1 MGEPGY
7 WGSEG
12 YGGAGD
18 FGTSGV
24 SGGFVGDGADGPP
37 GSFASGAGWGPAGA
51 GEGAAAWGTGT
62 WPESGADWGAEGAP
76 GGGSDRWTGGP
87 GEGRSDWGTGH
98 MPVTGTD
105 SGTGGMPG
113 SGSGWETGG
122 LSGVPSGWVD
132 GAAPDGGR
140 AGARGGGAPGR
151 RSGGGPGGRA
161 ATAGSGPAGRAAH
174 GRTTGGA
181 GGAASGGGAGALGD
195 LIRRVKGADGRN
207 GPGDDGRTGGTRDA
221 GGGGGHGP
229 SGALRGKGG
238 PGGLRDMI
246 GGRFTAGGGGLRGD
260 LATEITA
267 SLVVFL
273 VALPLCI
280 GVAVASGVPAE
291 LGIIS
296 GVIGGLVV
304 GAVRGSTLQ
313 VSGPAA
319 GLAALVAETVAELGV
334 AMLGV
339 IVLFA
344 GLLQIV
350 LGLVRLGRMFQ
361 AISVAVVQGMLAGIG
376 VPLMFSQAYP
386 MADAKAP
393 GTPIENMAGIPGL
406 LAGILTDPQAM
417 IATLLGVTTVVLS
430 FVWKKVPGPAGRI
443 PAALVAVGIGIVV
456 AALPG
461 VDVKTLQVGNLLAS
475 VQVPGAEQFA
485 RLTDG
490 AVLTAILTFTV
501 IASAESLFTAAA
513 VDRMHSGPRTRYN
526 TELIAQGAGNTVA
539 GLLGALPITAVVAR
553 SSANVQA
560 GAKTRVSRT
569 LHGLWLLA
577 FALLL
582 PQVLALIPIS
592 VLAGVLVHSGWK
604 LFGPAEFPKMW
615 RQDRGEFAVMTL
627 TTLVIVATALL
638 EGVLFGLA
646 AGIVLA
652 ALRMSQTVIRQ
663 HLEEDTAKVVMAG
676 NATFLRL
683 PQVIEAL
690 EAAAASGKPRIRLDL
705 TGVTHLDHA
714 CRNQVEEFTAQQ
726 RGLGL
731 RVELLMPGEAAPA
744 RSPAASAAPAAPA
757 SAPLPRRPVAPAAQE
772 PPQASPWPS
781 ADAEWFYL
789 DTRPLPEERRPG
801 SPLVG

>member
-1 MGEPGY
+1 MSGAHARGRTRGRGSGEPAAAAGPQSARA
-7 WGSEG
+7 GGERQTKA
-12 YGGAGD
+12 GGAR
-18 FGTSGV
+18 SAKA
-24 SGGFVGDGADGPP
+24 GG
-37 GSFASGAGWGPAGA
+37 ASPAKA
-51 GEGAAAWGTGT
+51 
-62 WPESGADWGAEGAP
+62 
-76 GGGSDRWTGGP
+76 
-87 GEGRSDWGTGH
+87 
-98 MPVTGTD
+98 
-105 SGTGGMPG
+105 
-113 SGSGWETGG
+113 
-122 LSGVPSGWVD
+122 
-132 GAAPDGGR
+132 
-140 AGARGGGAPGR
+140 AGARP
-151 RSGGGPGGRA
+151 
-161 ATAGSGPAGRAAH
+161 
-174 GRTTGGA
+174 
-181 GGAASGGGAGALGD
+181 
-195 LIRRVKGADGRN
+195 
-207 GPGDDGRTGGTRDA
+207 
-221 GGGGGHGP
+221 
-229 SGALRGKGG
+229 
-238 PGGLRDMI
+238 
-246 GGRFTAGGGGLRGD
+246 D
-260 LATEITA
+260 LANEITA

-319 GLAALVAETVAELGV
+319 GLAALVAETVLEHGL

-339 IVLFA
+339 IVLFS
-344 GLLQIV
+344 GILQIV
-350 LGLVRLGRMFQ
+350 LGVVRLGRMFQ
-361 AISVAVVQGMLAGIG
+361 AISLAVVQGMLAGIG
-376 VPLMFSQAYP
+376 LPLMFSQAYP
-386 MADAKAP
+386 MSDAKAP

-406 LAGILTDPQAM
+406 FADILTDPQAM
-417 IATLLGVTTVVLS
+417 IATLLGIVTIVLS
-430 FVWKKVPGPAGRI
+430 FVWKKAPGPVKRI
-443 PAALVAVGIGIVV
+443 PAALVAVAIGIVV

-485 RLTDG
+485 GLAD
-490 AVLTAILTFTV
+490 TAIITSILTFTV

-526 TELIAQGAGNTVA
+526 TELIAQGAGNTIA
-539 GLLGALPITAVVAR
+539 GILGALPITAVVAR

-560 GAKTRVSRT
+560 GAKTRLSRT

-604 LFGPAEFPKMW
+604 LFAPEEFPKMW
-615 RQDRGEFAVMTL
+615 RQDRGEFVVMTV

-638 EGVLFGLA
+638 EGVLIGLA

-663 HLEEDTAKVVMAG
+663 HIEEDTAKVVMAG

-690 EAAAASGKPRIRLDL
+690 ENAAASGKPRIRLDL

-731 RVELLMPGEAAPA
+731 RVELLMPGPA
-744 RSPAASAAPAAPA
+744 RTEAPAAAMPA
-757 SAPLPRRPVAPAAQE
+757 PEPPLTPPSAPGP
-772 PPQASPWPS
+772 
-781 ADAEWFYL
+781 DAEWFYL
-789 DTRPLPEERRPG
+789 DTGPLSDGHADPMHTYAESYPPVTSR
-801 SPLVG
+801 

>member
-1 MGEPGY
+1 M
-7 WGSEG
+7 
-12 YGGAGD
+12 
-18 FGTSGV
+18 
-24 SGGFVGDGADGPP
+24 
-37 GSFASGAGWGPAGA
+37 SGAHARGRTRTKGSPQKNGAAGGPKPPKAGA
-51 GEGAAAWGTGT
+51 VGAA
-62 WPESGADWGAEGAP
+62 GAK
-76 GGGSDRWTGGP
+76 
-87 GEGRSDWGTGH
+87 
-98 MPVTGTD
+98 
-105 SGTGGMPG
+105 
-113 SGSGWETGG
+113 
-122 LSGVPSGWVD
+122 L
-132 GAAPDGGR
+132 
-140 AGARGGGAPGR
+140 
-151 RSGGGPGGRA
+151 
-161 ATAGSGPAGRAAH
+161 
-174 GRTTGGA
+174 
-181 GGAASGGGAGALGD
+181 
-195 LIRRVKGADGRN
+195 
-207 GPGDDGRTGGTRDA
+207 
-221 GGGGGHGP
+221 
-229 SGALRGKGG
+229 
-238 PGGLRDMI
+238 
-246 GGRFTAGGGGLRGD
+246 D
-260 LATEITA
+260 LANEITA

-319 GLAALVAETVAELGV
+319 GLAALVAETVLEHGV

-339 IVLFA
+339 IVLFS
-344 GLLQIV
+344 GILQIV
-350 LGLVRLGRMFQ
+350 LGVVRLGRMFQ
-361 AISVAVVQGMLAGIG
+361 AISIAVVQGMLAGIG
-376 VPLMFSQAYP
+376 LPLMFSQAYP

-393 GTPIENMAGIPGL
+393 GVPLENMAGIPGL
-406 LAGILTDPQAM
+406 FADILTDPQAM
-417 IATLLGVTTVVLS
+417 IATLLGVVTIVLS
-430 FVWKKVPGPAGRI
+430 FVWKKMPGAVKRI
-443 PAALVAVGIGIVV
+443 PAALVAVGIGIAV

-485 RLTDG
+485 GLADT
-490 AVLTAILTFTV
+490 AVITAILTFTV

-526 TELIAQGAGNTVA
+526 TELIAQGAGNTIA
-539 GLLGALPITAVVAR
+539 GVLGALPITAVVAR

-560 GAKTRVSRT
+560 GAKTRISRT

-604 LFGPAEFPKMW
+604 LFAPEEFPKMW
-615 RQDRGEFAVMTL
+615 RQDRGEFLVMTV

-638 EGVLFGLA
+638 EGVLIGLA

-663 HLEEDTAKVVMAG
+663 HVEDDTAKVVMAG

-683 PQVIEAL
+683 PQVIDAL
-690 EAAAASGKPRIRLDL
+690 ESAAASGKPRIRLDL

-726 RGLGL
+726 RGMGL
-731 RVELLMPGEAAPA
+731 RVELLMPGPTRSEPPVVTAPA
-744 RSPAASAAPAAPA
+744 PAPA
-757 SAPLPRRPVAPAAQE
+757 S
-772 PPQASPWPS
+772 PS
-781 ADAEWFYL
+781 APGPDAEWFYL
-789 DTRPLPEERRPG
+789 DTRPLHGDHEDYEDYEDYAESYRTVTSR
-801 SPLVG
+801 

>member
-1 MGEPGY
+1 MK
-7 WGSEG
+7 S
-12 YGGAGD
+12 
-18 FGTSGV
+18 
-24 SGGFVGDGADGPP
+24 
-37 GSFASGAGWGPAGA
+37 
-51 GEGAAAWGTGT
+51 
-62 WPESGADWGAEGAP
+62 GAP
-76 GGGSDRWTGGP
+76 GG
-87 GEGRSDWGTGH
+87 
-98 MPVTGTD
+98 
-105 SGTGGMPG
+105 
-113 SGSGWETGG
+113 
-122 LSGVPSGWVD
+122 SGVPG
-132 GAAPDGGR
+132 
-140 AGARGGGAPGR
+140 
-151 RSGGGPGGRA
+151 
-161 ATAGSGPAGRAAH
+161 
-174 GRTTGGA
+174 
-181 GGAASGGGAGALGD
+181 ASGASG
-195 LIRRVKGADGRN
+195 VK
-207 GPGDDGRTGGTRDA
+207 P
-221 GGGGGHGP
+221 
-229 SGALRGKGG
+229 
-238 PGGLRDMI
+238 
-246 GGRFTAGGGGLRGD
+246 D

-319 GLAALVAETVAELGV
+319 GLAALVAETVLEHGL

-339 IVLFA
+339 IVLFS
-344 GLLQIV
+344 GILQIV
-350 LGLVRLGRMFQ
+350 LGVVRLGRMFQ
-361 AISVAVVQGMLAGIG
+361 AISLAVVQGMLAGIG
-376 VPLMFSQAYP
+376 LPLMFSQAYP

-393 GTPIENMAGIPGL
+393 GTPVENMAGIPGL
-406 LAGILTDPQAM
+406 FTDILTNPQAM
-417 IATLLGVTTVVLS
+417 IATLLGIATVVLS
-430 FVWKKVPGPAGRI
+430 FVWKKVPGPVKRI
-443 PAALVAVGIGIVV
+443 PAALVAVAIGIVV

-475 VQVPGAEQFA
+475 VRVPGADEFA
-485 RLTDG
+485 GLADTAILTS
-490 AVLTAILTFTV
+490 ILTFTV

-526 TELIAQGAGNTVA
+526 TELIAQGAGNTIA
-539 GLLGALPITAVVAR
+539 GILGALPITAVVAR

-560 GAKTRVSRT
+560 GAKTRISRT

-604 LFGPAEFPKMW
+604 LFAPEEFPKMW
-615 RQDRGEFAVMTL
+615 RQDRGEFVVMTV

-638 EGVLFGLA
+638 EGVLIGLA

-663 HLEEDTAKVVMAG
+663 HIEDDTAKVVMAG

-690 EAAAASGKPRIRLDL
+690 ESAAASGRPRIRLDL

-731 RVELLMPGEAAPA
+731 RVELLMPGPVRPEPTTGAGAGA
-744 RSPAASAAPAAPA
+744 KATATALASASASAVTPPEPA
-757 SAPLPRRPVAPAAQE
+757 SRPGPTE
-772 PPQASPWPS
+772 PPPPTYHPSPPGP
-781 ADAEWFYL
+781 DAEWFYL
-789 DTRPLPEERRPG
+789 DTRPMPVEYGRGYDDYAGRP
-801 SPLVG
+801 PLVG

>member
-1 MGEPGY
+1 MSGAHARSRGPGRTKAAPAPK
-7 WGSEG
+7 S
-12 YGGAGD
+12 
-18 FGTSGV
+18 T
-24 SGGFVGDGADGPP
+24 GPKSTGPGNTRP
-37 GSFASGAGWGPAGA
+37 GS
-51 GEGAAAWGTGT
+51 T
-62 WPESGADWGAEGAP
+62 
-76 GGGSDRWTGGP
+76 GP
-87 GEGRSDWGTGH
+87 GNT
-98 MPVTGTD
+98 
-105 SGTGGMPG
+105 
-113 SGSGWETGG
+113 
-122 LSGVPSGWVD
+122 
-132 GAAPDGGR
+132 
-140 AGARGGGAPGR
+140 
-151 RSGGGPGGRA
+151 GPGN
-161 ATAGSGPAGRAAH
+161 TGPGN
-174 GRTTGGA
+174 TGP
-181 GGAASGGGAGALGD
+181 GAGAPSA
-195 LIRRVKGADGRN
+195 K
-207 GPGDDGRTGGTRDA
+207 
-221 GGGGGHGP
+221 
-229 SGALRGKGG
+229 SGAK
-238 PGGLRDMI
+238 P
-246 GGRFTAGGGGLRGD
+246 D

-319 GLAALVAETVAELGV
+319 GLAALVAETVAEHGL

-339 IVLFA
+339 IVLFS
-344 GLLQIV
+344 GILQIV
-350 LGLVRLGRMFQ
+350 LGVVRLGRMFQ
-361 AISVAVVQGMLAGIG
+361 AISLAVVQGMLAGIG
-376 VPLMFSQAYP
+376 LPLMFSQAYP

-406 LAGILTDPQAM
+406 FADVLTDPQAM
-417 IATLLGVTTVVLS
+417 IATLLGIATVVLS
-430 FVWKKVPGPAGRI
+430 FVWKKVPGPVKRI
-443 PAALVAVGIGIVV
+443 PAALVAVAVGIVV

-475 VQVPGAEQFA
+475 VRVPGADEFA
-485 RLTDG
+485 GLADTAILTS
-490 AVLTAILTFTV
+490 ILTFTV

-526 TELIAQGAGNTVA
+526 TELIAQGAGNTIA
-539 GLLGALPITAVVAR
+539 GILGALPITAVVAR

-560 GAKTRVSRT
+560 GAKTRISRT

-592 VLAGVLVHSGWK
+592 VLAGVLVYSGWK
-604 LFGPAEFPKMW
+604 LFAPEEFPKMW
-615 RQDRGEFAVMTL
+615 RQDRGEFVVMTV

-638 EGVLFGLA
+638 EGVLIGLA

-652 ALRMSQTVIRQ
+652 ALRMSRTVIRQ
-663 HLEEDTAKVVMAG
+663 HIEDDTAKVVMAG

-690 EAAAASGKPRIRLDL
+690 ESAAASGKPRIRLDL

-731 RVELLMPGEAAPA
+731 RVELLMPGPATGAEAGA
-744 RSPAASAAPAAPA
+744 AASAAAAATPSEPASGPTQPYPPAAHP
-757 SAPLPRRPVAPAAQE
+757 S
-772 PPQASPWPS
+772 PPGP
-781 ADAEWFYL
+781 DAEWFYL
-789 DTRPLPEERRPG
+789 DTRPMPGEYGRGYDDYAGRP
-801 SPLVG
+801 PLVG

>member
-1 MGEPGY
+1 MSGAHARGRRRVRTGATAAQTGPGI
-7 WGSEG
+7 
-12 YGGAGD
+12 
-18 FGTSGV
+18 GV
-24 SGGFVGDGADGPP
+24 RTGDGPEHRP
-37 GSFASGAGWGPAGA
+37 PAGA
-51 GEGAAAWGTGT
+51 TVAPKPGAK
-62 WPESGADWGAEGAP
+62 AD
-76 GGGSDRWTGGP
+76 
-87 GEGRSDWGTGH
+87 
-98 MPVTGTD
+98 
-105 SGTGGMPG
+105 
-113 SGSGWETGG
+113 
-122 LSGVPSGWVD
+122 
-132 GAAPDGGR
+132 
-140 AGARGGGAPGR
+140 
-151 RSGGGPGGRA
+151 
-161 ATAGSGPAGRAAH
+161 
-174 GRTTGGA
+174 
-181 GGAASGGGAGALGD
+181 LG
-195 LIRRVKGADGRN
+195 
-207 GPGDDGRTGGTRDA
+207 
-221 GGGGGHGP
+221 
-229 SGALRGKGG
+229 
-238 PGGLRDMI
+238 
-246 GGRFTAGGGGLRGD
+246 
-260 LATEITA
+260 TEITA

-319 GLAALVAETVAELGV
+319 GLAALVAETVDEQGV
-334 AMLGV
+334 VMLGV
-339 IVLFA
+339 IVLCS
-344 GLLQIV
+344 GILQIV

-361 AISVAVVQGMLAGIG
+361 AISLAVVQGMLAGIG
-376 VPLMFSQAYP
+376 LPLMFSQAYP

-406 LAGILTDPQAM
+406 LADVLIDRQAV
-417 IATLLGVTTVVLS
+417 IALLLGAVTIVLS
-430 FVWKKVPGPAGRI
+430 FVWKKAPGPVKKI
-443 PAALVAVGIGIVV
+443 PAALVAVGIGIGV

-461 VDVKTLQVGNLLAS
+461 VDVKTLQVGNLLGA
-475 VQVPGAEQFA
+475 VRVPGGEQFA
-485 RLTDG
+485 GLAD
-490 AVLTAILTFTV
+490 AAIITSVLTFTV

-526 TELIAQGAGNTVA
+526 TELIAQGAGNTIA
-539 GLLGALPITAVVAR
+539 GILGALPITAVVAR

-560 GAKTRVSRT
+560 GAKTRLSRT

-604 LFGPAEFPKMW
+604 LFAPEEFPKMW
-615 RQDRGEFAVMTL
+615 RQDRGEFVVMAL

-638 EGVLFGLA
+638 EGVLIGLA

-683 PQVIEAL
+683 PKVIEAL

-714 CRNQVEEFTAQQ
+714 CRNQIEEFTAQQ

-731 RVELLMPGEAAPA
+731 RVELLMPGPAATTAPRPAAAPQ
-744 RSPAASAAPAAPA
+744 PAPAAVGPG
-757 SAPLPRRPVAPAAQE
+757 PG
-772 PPQASPWPS
+772 
-781 ADAEWFYL
+781 AEWFYL
-789 DTRPLPEERRPG
+789 DTRPVPDDYAGRP
-801 SPLVG
+801 PLVG

>member
-1 MGEPGY
+1 MSGAHARGRA
-7 WGSEG
+7 WG
-12 YGGAGD
+12 
-18 FGTSGV
+18 
-24 SGGFVGDGADGPP
+24 GPP
-37 GSFASGAGWGPAGA
+37 TATRN
-51 GEGAAAWGTGT
+51 AANAVNEMTAT
-62 WPESGADWGAEGAP
+62 NTSYATDMTKPPPTPTAAE
-76 GGGSDRWTGGP
+76 
-87 GEGRSDWGTGH
+87 
-98 MPVTGTD
+98 
-105 SGTGGMPG
+105 
-113 SGSGWETGG
+113 
-122 LSGVPSGWVD
+122 
-132 GAAPDGGR
+132 
-140 AGARGGGAPGR
+140 
-151 RSGGGPGGRA
+151 A
-161 ATAGSGPAGRAAH
+161 ATAAEADTPASR
-174 GRTTGGA
+174 
-181 GGAASGGGAGALGD
+181 
-195 LIRRVKGADGRN
+195 
-207 GPGDDGRTGGTRDA
+207 P
-221 GGGGGHGP
+221 
-229 SGALRGKGG
+229 GKG
-238 PGGLRDMI
+238 PK
-246 GGRFTAGGGGLRGD
+246 AD
-260 LATEITA
+260 LGTDITA

-280 GVAVASGVPAE
+280 GVAVASGVPPE

-304 GAVRGSTLQ
+304 GAARGSTLQ

-319 GLAALVAETVAELGV
+319 GLAALVAETVGEHGV

-339 IVLFA
+339 IVLCA
-344 GLLQIV
+344 GILQIV

-361 AISVAVVQGMLAGIG
+361 AISLAVVQGMLAGIG
-376 VPLMFSQAYP
+376 LPLMFSQAYP
-386 MADAKAP
+386 MADSKAP
-393 GTPIENMAGIPGL
+393 GVPIENMAGIPGL
-406 LAGILTDPQAM
+406 VADILTDRQAM
-417 IATLLGVTTVVLS
+417 IATLLGVVTIVLS
-430 FVWKKVPGPAGRI
+430 FVWKNVPGPAKKI
-443 PAALVAVGIGIVV
+443 PAALVAVGIGIAV

-490 AVLTAILTFTV
+490 AIITSILTFTV

-513 VDRMHSGPRTRYN
+513 VDRMHSGPKTRYN

-539 GLLGALPITAVVAR
+539 GVLGALPITAVVAR

-560 GAKTRVSRT
+560 GAKTRLSRT

-577 FALLL
+577 FAMLL

-638 EGVLFGLA
+638 EGVLIGLA

-663 HLEEDTAKVVMAG
+663 HVEDDTAKVVMAG

-683 PQVIEAL
+683 PKVIEAL

-714 CRNQVEEFTAQQ
+714 CRSQIEEFTTQQ
-726 RGLGL
+726 RGSGL
-731 RVELLMPGEAAPA
+731 RVELLMPGPATGQATPDPMEEQAPVRPPA
-744 RSPAASAAPAAPA
+744 PTPTPTHDHHATAFAPSPDVGPGP
-757 SAPLPRRPVAPAAQE
+757 
-772 PPQASPWPS
+772 
-781 ADAEWFYL
+781 DAEWFYL
-789 DTRPLPEERRPG
+789 DTRPLPDDYAGRP
-801 SPLVG
+801 PLVS